1 MASLASRRSLLA
13 SLATLP
19 AITAGPASALPSAA
33 DGDLFAAL
41 TRFREA
47 NRAVDLACAAE
58 DEAMNRYEAPD
69 FPDALWVRDTDPG
82 LVVPVGYSGGG
93 GGQRRYFQ
101 DVTIEYLRKL
111 PCERRIRHERPATA
125 EDGFT
130 EAELAEGQVIVRYE
144 RQPWPEARARADEIV
159 SAWDEWQSEKQR
171 RRDASG
177 LTAAS
182 RAVEG
187 ARRAY
192 RKARDEL
199 LRIPA
204 RTMEGVVA
212 KAACVMECFYADE
225 DGQEQ
230 LGEDVEGAFA
240 GLGLSLTLVRDLYT
254 LTRIA

>member
-19 AITAGPASALPSAA
+19 AITSRTASTLASPADAA
-33 DGDLFAAL
+33 LFAAL
-41 TRFREA
+41 ARFHDA

-58 DEAMNRYEAPD
+58 DEAMSRYEAPD
-69 FPDALWVRDTDPG
+69 FPDALWVRDKDPG
-82 LVVPVGYSGGG
+82 LVVPVGYSGG

-125 EDGFT
+125 EGGFT

-144 RQPWPEARARADEIV
+144 RQPWPEAQARADEIV
-159 SAWDEWQSEKQR
+159 TAFDAWQSEKQR

-177 LTAAS
+177 LTTALS
-182 RAVEG
+182 AVDG

-199 LRIPA
+199 IRIPA
-204 RTMEGVVA
+204 RTMEGVIA
-212 KAACVMECFYADE
+212 KAACVIESFYADE

-230 LGEDVEGAFA
+230 LAEDVEGAFA
-240 GLGLSLTLVRDLYT
+240 GLGISLTLARDLYR
-254 LTRIA
+254 LTRVA